1 MPWQVVVSAREKER
15 GGVDRSREVSSQ
27 QKKISKLGRE
37 REEFRSSKKNKKTL
51 ETEKDRSAKCIIVMP
66 SQLQG
71 CDPPQD
77 PALQRQ
83 KCHDTSLSD
92 FGRD

>member
-15 GGVDRSREVSSQ
+15 GINRSREVSSQ

-37 REEFRSSKKNKKTL
+37 REEFRSGKKL
-51 ETEKDRSAKCIIVMP
+51 ETEKDRSAECIVVMP

-71 CDPPQD
+71 CDPPQG

-83 KCHDTSLSD
+83 KCHDASLSD
-92 FGRD
+92 FG